1 MQQES
6 KNKKNETI
14 HYYHNSFSY
23 DDKSQSQH
31 QTQTHIAWNFEENI
45 KSALPVWPNFV
56 NRTHF
61 HPNIW
66 VDHTN
71 FIYTAVEIP
80 LEGNM
85 RFRQRDES
93 IVVAPGEAY
102 LIHRGENSRL
112 ECGPAGF
119 CRKIS
124 IGLSGNSLPSILMD
138 TGLIN
143 YTRIK
148 LADPEKVFH
157 LIVEIEKR
165 LNVESKPDELVR
177 EISILCYTLLLEL
190 ARALRFKYPTTLAK
204 AMELMTINLARK
216 LTIRQIVGEL
226 NISQDKLEELF
237 LRRFRKS
244 PKEYFLDL
252 KMEKAK
258 QLLSRT
264 DLSVKQIANQLGYQD
279 QMNFSRLFRK
289 KTGKNPMLYRKTESN
304 QKRT

>member
-1 MQQES
+1 MQQKRRS
-6 KNKKNETI
+6 GRDVSGCF
-14 HYYHNSFSY
+14 YHNSFSY
-23 DDKSQSQH
+23 DDKSPHQS
-31 QTQTHIAWNFEENI
+31 QTHIAWNFEENI

-56 NRTHF
+56 NRSNF
-61 HPNIW
+61 HPNTW

-85 RFRQRDES
+85 RFRQREES
-93 IVVAPGEAY
+93 MVVESGEAY

-143 YTRIK
+143 YTKIR
-148 LADPEKVFH
+148 LADPEKVFR
-157 LIVEIEKR
+157 LILDIEKQ
-165 LNVESKPDELVR
+165 LHIEEKSDELVR

-190 ARALRFKYPTTLAK
+190 ARALRFKYPSTLAK

-216 LTIRQIVGEL
+216 LTIRQITEEL

-237 LRRFRKS
+237 QKRFRKS
-244 PKEYFLDL
+244 PKEYFLEL

-289 KTGKNPMLYRKTESN
+289 KIGKNPLMYRENTSNLKKT
-304 QKRT
+304 

>member
-1 MQQES
+1 MQQE
-6 KNKKNETI
+6 KQNKKKPSNPF
-14 HYYHNSFSY
+14 YHNSFSY
-23 DDKSQSQH
+23 DDKNQALS
-31 QTQTHIAWNFEENI
+31 QTHIAWNFEENV

-56 NRTHF
+56 NRSNF
-61 HPNIW
+61 HPEMW
-66 VDHTN
+66 VNHTN

-124 IGLSGNSLPSILMD
+124 IGFSGNSLPSILMD

-157 LIVEIEKR
+157 LILEIEKR
-165 LNVESKPDELVR
+165 LNIEEKSDELVR

-216 LTIRQIVGEL
+216 LTIRQIAEEL
-226 NISQDKLEELF
+226 NISLDKLEVLF

-244 PKEYFLDL
+244 PREYFLGL
-252 KMEKAK
+252 KMERIC
-258 QLLSRT
+258 LS
-264 DLSVKQIANQLGYQD
+264 
-279 QMNFSRLFRK
+279 SR
-289 KTGKNPMLYRKTESN
+289 
-304 QKRT
+304 